1 VVPDTS
7 PNAPES
13 SLVRPNV
20 TTEAARSFAKRGQES
35 EDEKRGCIF
44 HKIANLNPKSEDWNE
59 DASLKWTLFKGL
71 ESPANPLWHS
81 LCTRQGSN
89 LQPC

>member
-1 VVPDTS
+1 MKNEDAFFTKS
-7 PNAPES
+7 P
-13 SLVRPNV
+13 
-20 TTEAARSFAKRGQES
+20 
-35 EDEKRGCIF
+35 
-44 HKIANLNPKSEDWNE
+44 NLNPKSEDWNE